1 LKNGQILGELAFL
14 DGSARNAIAQVS
26 QPSILLLMQRPEFE
40 KLAKRE
46 PHLGMVVMKNIAL
59 DLSQKIRKINSSL
72 SSTK

>member
-1 LKNGQILGELAFL
+1 MAMV
-14 DGSARNAIAQVS
+14 A

-59 DLSQKIRKINSSL
+59 DLSQKLRKINSSIA
-72 SSTK
+72 SGSK